1 MPKFEFVGPFG
12 YLLFYLNFSFNSRKT
27 QLVSCNYVLQKLS
40 TLAGAAHHGLF
51 FFNLHDTYTQTAPGT
66 APVRRTSYRRRR
78 ATLGFGRMTRG
89 EEEPLMQREEDIAH
103 GSVWCWC
110 RRLAEEE
117 RRGF

>member
-1 MPKFEFVGPFG
+1 
-12 YLLFYLNFSFNSRKT
+12 
-27 QLVSCNYVLQKLS
+27 
-40 TLAGAAHHGLF
+40 
-51 FFNLHDTYTQTAPGT
+51 
-66 APVRRTSYRRRR
+66 
-78 ATLGFGRMTRG
+78 MTRG